1 MKQAMH
7 PAGVVA
13 AFAALLSGQAQAS
26 CGAAFCTLNTNWD
39 VQGAVTEPGLRAD
52 LRYEYIRQ
60 DQPMAGSRKV
70 SAGEIPQH
78 HDEVL
83 TVNRNWLPSL
93 DYGGRDWGVN
103 LLLPYVDRQHEHIHN
118 HMGAQEPES
127 WNFKEAG
134 DMRLLGRR
142 RLGSF
147 GEDGQMPS
155 TLGVNFGVK
164 LPTGDT
170 RIVNAEGER
179 AERSLQPGTGTT
191 DLLLGGYYSQM
202 FHAADTSWFA
212 QVLAQVPMNSNE
224 DYRPGRRFNTDVG
237 VRYSATQ
244 NLSAML
250 QLNFLYK
257 GRDAGAQAEPDDS
270 GGKFLHI
277 SPGLGYSFTP
287 TFQAYAFVQLPLY
300 QYVNGVQLTADK
312 AAVIGVSAR
321 F

>member
-1 MKQAMH
+1 MKQKMH
-7 PAGVVA
+7 PAVVA
-13 AFAALLSGQAQAS
+13 TAFAALLSGQAQAS
-26 CGAAFCTLNTNWD
+26 CGSAFCSLNTNWD

-60 DQPMAGSRKV
+60 DQPMSGSRKV
-70 SAGEIPQH
+70 SVGEIPRE

-83 TVNRNWLPSL
+83 TANRNWLPSL

-103 LLLPYVDRQHEHIHN
+103 LLFPLIDRRHDHLEGGQT
-118 HMGAQEPES
+118 ES
-127 WNFKEAG
+127 WNFKEVG
-134 DMRLLGRR
+134 DMRILGRR
-142 RLGSF
+142 RLASF
-147 GEDGQMPS
+147 GEDGHSPS
-155 TLGVNFGVK
+155 LLGVNLGVK

-170 RIVNAEGER
+170 QIVNAEGER
-179 AERSLQPGTGTT
+179 AERTLQPGTGTT

-212 QVLAQVPMNSNE
+212 QVLAQLPMNSNE
-224 DYRPGRRFNTDVG
+224 DYRPGKRFTTDVG

-277 SPGLGYSFTP
+277 SPGLSYSFTQ
-287 TFQAYAFVQLPLY
+287 TFQAYAFIQLPLY
-300 QYVNGVQLTADK
+300 QYVNGVQLTAQR
-312 AAVIGVSAR
+312 AYAVGVTAR